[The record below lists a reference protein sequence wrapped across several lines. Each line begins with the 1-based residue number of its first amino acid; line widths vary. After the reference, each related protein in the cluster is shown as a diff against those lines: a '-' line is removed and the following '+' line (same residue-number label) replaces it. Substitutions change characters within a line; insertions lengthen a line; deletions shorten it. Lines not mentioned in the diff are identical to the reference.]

1 MMITKTTHE
10 EIESRWSSHVQTMVM
25 RKQKLSVIKVSR
37 DRRMEQ
43 NWQCGGDVIERLS
56 E

>member
-1 MMITKTTHE
+1 M
-10 EIESRWSSHVQTMVM
+10 SGHVQTTVM
-25 RKQKLSVIKVSR
+25 RKQKLSVRKVSR

-43 NWQCGGDVIERLS
+43 NWQCGGDVIGRWS